1 MIIERRLVEID
12 LEKKKE
18 KGPGREK
25 TIVFDPRPRNGRR
38 KWDSRGEG
46 GGKLR
51 KLARETLER
60 VGRPIVQF
68 RHSLPVLVTRSY
80 IPVVIISTDRRC
92 DLCLPP
98 EGRKKCCATRRR
110 QGFVAFPGKR
120 FPCKRGT
127 CVGRARARQADPLL
141 LITYQRSC
149 AERNSLHR
157 LRSRLRRLIVPSN

>member
-18 KGPGREK
+18 KGLGREK

-110 QGFVAFPGKR
+110 QGFVAFPENVSR
-120 FPCKRGT
+120 ANE
-127 CVGRARARQADPLL
+127 GRASVEREADRPIRYCSLP
-141 LITYQRSC
+141 ISEAVRSGT
-149 AERNSLHR
+149 
-157 LRSRLRRLIVPSN
+157 PSIASDRGYVD

>member
-18 KGPGREK
+18 KGLGREK
-25 TIVFDPRPRNGRR
+25 TIVFDPRPRNERR

-127 CVGRARARQADPLL
+127 CERPTGRSVIAHYLSAKL
-141 LITYQRSC
+141 C
-149 AERNSLHR
+149 GAELPPSPPIAATSTNCSL
-157 LRSRLRRLIVPSN
+157 